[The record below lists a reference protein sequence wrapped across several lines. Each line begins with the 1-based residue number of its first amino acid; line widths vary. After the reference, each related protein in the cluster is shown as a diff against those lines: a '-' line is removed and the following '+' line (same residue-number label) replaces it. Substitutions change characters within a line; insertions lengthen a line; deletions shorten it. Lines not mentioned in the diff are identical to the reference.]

1 MSRIDWKWVLEHKL
15 ALWSKEAQ
23 SPLRLEN
30 RSRVAVIGGGPAG
43 SFFSYFLMDMA
54 ERAGMHV
61 GVDIYEPR
69 DFSRTGPAGCNH
81 CGGIVSESL
90 VQLLAIDGINLP
102 PSVVRRGIDSYVLHM
117 DVGTVRIDTPL
128 QEKRIAAV
136 FRGAGPRGTRETRW
150 GSFDEHLQTL
160 AVEKGAHLI
169 RERVVG
175 IDWEHGRPQIKTH
188 DGVSLTCDLVAVAAG
203 VNTRALQLFEGLE
216 VGYNAPRTT
225 KTHVSE
231 FLLGQE
237 GVQRY
242 LGNSMHVFLLNM
254 PRLEFAAL
262 IPKGDYVTMCLLGE
276 EIDRELVQSFLDTP
290 EVRRCFPP
298 DWRLPQSFCHC
309 SPRMNVQG
317 ASRPFADRM
326 VFIGDCGVTRLYK
339 DGIGAAY
346 RVAKV
351 TARTVVFEGIS
362 AEDFRRHYGPAC
374 RAINIDNT
382 IGKGVFAITRQI
394 QKRRFTR
401 RAVLRMV
408 SDEQHEEGGRQDMS
422 TVLWDMFTGSA
433 PYRDVFL
440 RTLHPFFL
448 SRFFRD
454 IAIGLWPFGG
464 GGRRGGAR
472 RKDDGAETDT
482 LGKVYRDGE
491 VIVEHGKAGDC
502 MYVIQAGQ
510 VEVLQEKEGREVR
523 LAVLDEGDFFGE
535 MAIFE
540 REVRSATVR
549 ALGEV
554 RVLTVDED
562 TFLRRVHEDPSLAFR
577 VVQKMS
583 QRVRELDDEMFRMK
597 AEATP

>member
-1 MSRIDWKWVLEHKL
+1 MSRINWKWVLEHKL
-15 ALWSKEAQ
+15 ALWPKEAQ
-23 SPLRLEN
+23 SPLKLEN

-61 GVDIYEPR
+61 EVDIYESR

-90 VQLLAIDGINLP
+90 VQLLAVDGINLP
-102 PSVVRRGIDSYVLHM
+102 TSVVRRGIDSYVLHM

-136 FRGAGPRGTRETRW
+136 FRGAGPRGMKETKW
-150 GSFDEHLQTL
+150 GSFDGYLQAL
-160 AVEKGAHLI
+160 AGEKGAHLI
-169 RERVVG
+169 RERAVG
-175 IDWEHGRPQIKTH
+175 VDRKDGRPRIETRK
-188 DGVSLTCDLVAVAAG
+188 GLSSSYDLIAVTTG
-203 VNTRALQLFEGLE
+203 VNTRALQLFEELH
-216 VGYNAPRTT
+216 VGYRAPRTT
-225 KTHVSE
+225 KTYVSE
-231 FLLGQE
+231 FLLGRE
-237 GVQRY
+237 TMQRY
-242 LGNSMHVFLLNM
+242 LGNSMHVFLLNI

-276 EIDRELVQSFLDTP
+276 EIDRDLVQSFLDTP

-298 DWRLPQSFCHC
+298 DWRPQSFCHC
-309 SPRMNVQG
+309 SPRMNAQG

-346 RVAKV
+346 RTAKAA
-351 TARTVVFEGIS
+351 ARAIVFEGIS
-362 AEDFRRHYGPAC
+362 AEDFRRYYWPSC
-374 RAINIDNT
+374 QAIHADNM
-382 IGKGVFAITRQI
+382 IGKVVFAITRQI
-394 QKRRFTR
+394 QRRRFTR
-401 RAVLRMV
+401 RAILKMV
-408 SDEQHEEGGRQDMS
+408 SDEQHKQGGRQDMS

-454 IAIGLWPFGG
+454 MTIGIWPFGG
-464 GGRRGGAR
+464 DRRCGGAR
-472 RKDDGAETDT
+472 REDDDVETDA
-482 LGKVYRDGE
+482 LGKVYQDGE

-510 VEVLQEKEGREVR
+510 VEVLQEKKDREVR
-523 LAVLDEGDFFGE
+523 LAVLDEGEFFGE

-549 ALGEV
+549 ALGKV
-554 RVLTVDED
+554 QVLTVDED
-562 TFLRRVHEDPSLAFR
+562 TFLRRIHEDPSLAFR

-583 QRVRELDDEMFRMK
+583 QRVRALDDEMFRMK